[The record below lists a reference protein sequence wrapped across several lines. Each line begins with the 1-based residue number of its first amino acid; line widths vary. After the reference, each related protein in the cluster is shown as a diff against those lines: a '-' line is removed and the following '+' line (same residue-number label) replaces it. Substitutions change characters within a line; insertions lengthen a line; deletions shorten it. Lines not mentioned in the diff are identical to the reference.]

1 MFRLLHSFLE
11 ISHSAYC
18 LHSCLK
24 LLLIWQR
31 FVFIAAQSP
40 VTVPP
45 KMQHTVE
52 SSLTGDSPGRKFT
65 SALNTHTSVLNTA
78 DDSVSGSPLQL
89 SGRAGVGEDSL
100 GEVEKSRKESWSSD
114 EDSSD
119 GSSASDHESESGT
132 AGSSSDGEREAKIH
146 QGGGKTVPGPSI
158 GIFSLFC

>member
-1 MFRLLHSFLE
+1 M
-11 ISHSAYC
+11 
-18 LHSCLK
+18 
-24 LLLIWQR
+24 
-31 FVFIAAQSP
+31 IA
-40 VTVPP
+40 PP
-45 KMQHTVE
+45 KMQHTAE
-52 SSLTGDSPGRKFT
+52 SSLTDSPGRKFT
-65 SALNTHTSVLNTA
+65 SALNTHTSALNTA

-146 QGGGKTVPGPSI
+146 HQGGGKTVPGLSFE
-158 GIFSLFC
+158 IFSLFCLFDLPLAPPTLTF

>member
-1 MFRLLHSFLE
+1 
-11 ISHSAYC
+11 
-18 LHSCLK
+18 
-24 LLLIWQR
+24 
-31 FVFIAAQSP
+31 
-40 VTVPP
+40 
-45 KMQHTVE
+45 MQHTAE

-89 SGRAGVGEDSL
+89 PGRAGVGEDSL

-146 QGGGKTVPGPSI
+146 HQGGGKTVPGPSI